1 MALETNL
8 NVSPYFDDFDSKKD
22 FYKVLFQPGVAVQ
35 ARELNQ
41 LQSILQNQIEKFGD
55 NVFKR
60 GTIIDGCTITKH
72 DKVPYIKINDLTTNG
87 LQVDVTLYNNLYV
100 RNSANVEAHIK
111 KTVSG
116 LQSRS
121 PDLNTLFVNYI
132 SSGNNFQ
139 TDSFAADQTLTVFDK
154 SYPIF
159 NIKVNDGASKF
170 ANNDSVV
177 VLSALAVQNSTGGA
191 ADAGTGSG
199 RGRGFSL
206 YQPAGF
212 AHGARWLQI
221 TRGVGCG

>member
-100 RNSANVEAHIK
+100 KNAANVEAYIV
-111 KTVSG
+111 KTSAG

-132 SSGNNFQ
+132 SSGNNFS
-139 TDSFAADQTLTVFDK
+139 TDSFTADETLTV
-154 SYPIF
+154 
-159 NIKVNDGASKF
+159 
-170 ANNDSVV
+170 
-177 VLSALAVQNSTGGA
+177 
-191 ADAGTGSG
+191 
-199 RGRGFSL
+199 
-206 YQPAGF
+206 
-212 AHGARWLQI
+212 
-221 TRGVGCG
+221 

>member
-8 NVSPYFDDFDSKKD
+8 NVSPYFDDFDVKKD

-72 DKVPYIKINDLTTNG
+72 DKVPYIKINDLTTDG

-100 RNSANVEAHIK
+100 RNASNLEAHIK

-116 LQSRS
+116 LQSRA

-132 SSGNNFQ
+132 NSGNNFA
-139 TDSFAADQTLTVFDK
+139 TDSFAADETLTVFDK

-170 ANNDSVV
+170 SRNNFGQEVNKMHEPTQFIEGVYMIESFKLLPELG
-177 VLSALAVQNSTGGA
+177 LSSY
-191 ADAGTGSG
+191 
-199 RGRGFSL
+199 R
-206 YQPAGF
+206 
-212 AHGARWLQI
+212 
-221 TRGVGCG
+221 